1 MNTPQEL
8 EKIYNKLPKEKVA
21 LAIHKVALGL
31 VDDIQS
37 LVDDIEDSV
46 KEAEKLRKALDK
58 QSDVAYVAVEKV
70 KSLIPDVKDYVG
82 ELTTWSPDIKNLKA
96 KIKTAAADLGV
107 KPDDIKNYDLL
118 DIVQDM
124 ALEESAKV
132 KESVKE
138 ASTLKS

>member
-8 EKIYNKLPKEKVA
+8 EKIYNKLPKEKIE

-46 KEAEKLRKALDK
+46 KFTEKLRKELDK

-70 KSLIPDVKDYVG
+70 KSMIPEVKDYVS
-82 ELTTWSPDIKNLKA
+82 ELSSWSPDIKNLKA
-96 KIKTAAADLGV
+96 KIKTAASDLGV

-124 ALEESAKV
+124 ALEEAAISKI
-132 KESVKE
+132 SVKE